1 MDARAGGTLLRDVY
15 LKNISKGQQLELSL
29 ISCDSQLPIGRQVCG
44 LSTEEKQILTTHW
57 NNIRTWDP
65 EHPNLYRLTM
75 RLLSTTGDV
84 VHEITERIGFR
95 TIEFRPEDGVY
106 LNGTRL
112 LVKGLN
118 RHCFDP
124 ETGRTIS
131 RELSLK
137 DALLIK
143 QMNMNAVRS
152 HYPPDTYFLE
162 ACDSIGLLYLN
173 ELCGW
178 QNSYSTE
185 IAEKLL
191 PEMIFRDVNHP

>member
-1 MDARAGGTLLRDVY
+1 
-15 LKNISKGQQLELSL
+15 
-29 ISCDSQLPIGRQVCG
+29 
-44 LSTEEKQILTTHW
+44 
-57 NNIRTWDP
+57 
-65 EHPNLYRLTM
+65 M

-112 LVKGLN
+112 LVKGIN

-143 QMNMNAVRS
+143 QMKYECRAF
-152 HYPPDTYFLE
+152 HIIHQIL
-162 ACDSIGLLYLN
+162 
-173 ELCGW
+173 
-178 QNSYSTE
+178 
-185 IAEKLL
+185 
-191 PEMIFRDVNHP
+191 IF